1 MKLKEIAEISTG
13 YSFRTKIKHD
23 PAGETKVIQMSD
35 VDKHE
40 GILVDKLQRLSNFEP
55 RSRRYFLE
63 AGDVIMVSKG
73 YNIDAFVVPKGIGR
87 VVTVNSF
94 LVMKPNQG
102 QVFPDYL
109 AWFLNSKR
117 TQYFFRE
124 MAAGTDIPNL
134 SIKALESLDVFL
146 PSMDDQLMISE
157 LDHLKRREVFLHQK
171 IAEKKE
177 QLVDE
182 LLQRQADK
190 LKSK

>member
-1 MKLKEIAEISTG
+1 M
-13 YSFRTKIKHD
+13 Y
-23 PAGETKVIQMSD
+23 
-35 VDKHE
+35 
-40 GILVDKLQRLSNFEP
+40 
-55 RSRRYFLE
+55 
-63 AGDVIMVSKG
+63 
-73 YNIDAFVVPKGIGR
+73 
-87 VVTVNSF
+87 
-94 LVMKPNQG
+94 
-102 QVFPDYL
+102 PDYL

-134 SIKALESLDVFL
+134 SIKALESLDVFV
-146 PSMDDQLMISE
+146 PSIDDQLMISE
-157 LDHLKRREVFLHQK
+157 LDNLKRREVFLHQK